1 MANSPAPAFVRI
13 NYVTAYAPHSM
24 EVPSVPIIVD
34 ALMTSGWGFDLRGG
48 AATVDVVDAVTALVN
63 KLKVFHK
70 STTIFTDFI
79 AYVQD
84 DPDLPATPVLS
95 RALGI
100 AGTTALTGW
109 AKAVEATWTFRTD
122 TFGLSKIVL
131 LDIPDEA
138 SYDKE
143 TDLSGSVIKDA
154 LADYWTA
161 DVTWVAGR
169 DGGRPATFLQISKTL
184 NEKLRR
190 AYRMT

>member
-13 NYVTAYAPHSM
+13 NYVTLYAPHTM
-24 EVPSVPIIVD
+24 EVPSVPIVPNILS
-34 ALMTSGWGFDLRGG
+34 ASGWDFSLRG
-48 AATVDVVDAVTALVN
+48 AEIPVDVGTAVRALVA

-70 STTIFTDFI
+70 STTVFTDYI
-79 AYVQD
+79 AYTQD

-95 RALGI
+95 EALGI

-122 TFGLSKIVL
+122 SFGLSKIVM

-154 LADYWTA
+154 LMDYWVA
-161 DVTWVAGR
+161 AATWVAGR